1 MSISKPEAVV
11 VSWAAAAFVRLSH
24 SRPFYFRKRRPV
36 RLFLLIVRNRRDT
49 RQRMTALFERPD
61 CVVSAD
67 GSVKTSGF
75 FVGKAG

>member
-1 MSISKPEAVV
+1 
-11 VSWAAAAFVRLSH
+11 
-24 SRPFYFRKRRPV
+24 
-36 RLFLLIVRNRRDT
+36 
-49 RQRMTALFERPD
+49 MTALFERPD